1 MHRPAASTSTDF
13 SAVGPAGTGGGFVRA
28 ASPRDLFILAI
39 ALLLGVGIRLIQVG
53 YSFDTDEAF
62 SAGAASQ
69 PFLATVAAALDDRT
83 HPPLHL
89 LLLHGWLQLFGPS
102 EAAARALS
110 LFMFA
115 GFLLVAWR
123 VLRRYASGPVLAGAM
138 LLLAVSPLYVYYGAM
153 VRPYALV
160 MLTSAWLFERYLALV
175 DDPGDRVRKWTWAA
189 ACALAMGTQYLA
201 APLIAACMAAAL
213 TQGRRVAV
221 PTILWGA
228 AGALVVLP
236 WLVAAMLPGAGGKPL
251 AKLIEWLGKPTFDG
265 FVWFYA
271 SVFGV
276 PSWGRLVF
284 LLPVVLVIAC
294 LPLAEATRGAGRV
307 GSAAGVGATAA
318 ASRRRHDVL
327 LWTLAAFV
335 VPLAAF
341 LTSVL
346 GSYTIFVT
354 RQLLGSQ
361 FALVV
366 LLVLGLR
373 LLPRAAAALVTVAL
387 LGWTAMSTQS
397 SLPAYTRPDWRAVA
411 AEVRAF
417 DGPYVAGELWVQWPL
432 EYYVGTPALR
442 VGPELGP
449 VRAEE
454 FLIVCREPGCGEIRR
469 QAEASAPPRAVNRV
483 ATVRTAPRA
492 DESLTTRVEV
502 LRISAA
508 TPAARTGT
516 ASATPAD
523 APSLP

>member
-1 MHRPAASTSTDF
+1 MHRPAVPTSTD
-13 SAVGPAGTGGGFVRA
+13 SSEVGPAGAGGGILRA
-28 ASPRDLFILAI
+28 ASPRDIFILAI

-69 PFLATVAAALDDRT
+69 PFLATVGAALDDRT

-102 EAAARALS
+102 EVAARALS
-110 LFMFA
+110 VVVFA

-153 VRPYALV
+153 GRPYALV

-175 DDPGDRVRKWTWAA
+175 DDPGDPVRRWTWAA
-189 ACALAMGTQYLA
+189 ACMFAMGTQYLA

-221 PTILWGA
+221 PTIFWGA

-236 WLVAAMLPGAGGKPL
+236 WLVTAMLPGAGGKPL
-251 AKLIEWLGKPTFDG
+251 AKLIEWLGTPTLDG
-265 FVWFYA
+265 FVWYYA

-284 LLPVVLVIAC
+284 LLPAVLVIAC
-294 LPLAEATRGAGRV
+294 LPLADAARGAGRL
-307 GSAAGVGATAA
+307 GSALGAERTAA
-318 ASRRRHDVL
+318 AARRRHDVL

-341 LTSVL
+341 LVSVL

-366 LLVLGLR
+366 LLALGLR
-373 LLPRAAAALVTVAL
+373 LLPRGVAVGAIVALV
-387 LGWTAMSTQS
+387 GWTGLSTQFA
-397 SLPAYTRPDWRAVA
+397 LPAYTRPDWRAVA
-411 AEVRAF
+411 AEVRKF

-449 VRAEE
+449 VRAED

-469 QAEASAPPRAVNRV
+469 EAEASVPPRMVSHV
-483 ATVRTAPRA
+483 ASLRTAPRA

-502 LRISAA
+502 LRIA
-508 TPAARTGT
+508 TPPPTTPAGG
-516 ASATPAD
+516 ASAH
-523 APSLP
+523 